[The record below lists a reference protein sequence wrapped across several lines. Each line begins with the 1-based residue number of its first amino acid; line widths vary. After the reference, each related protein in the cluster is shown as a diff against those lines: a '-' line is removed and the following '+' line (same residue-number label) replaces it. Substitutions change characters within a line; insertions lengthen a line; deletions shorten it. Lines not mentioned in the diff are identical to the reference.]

1 MDVSADDR
9 PGEAAGVLERSLR
22 KGLRWSL
29 VNTLIGRLGS
39 FLTGIVI
46 ARIVAPDDFG
56 VYAVAL
62 VALNLLLSMNELGVS
77 VALVRHPGSVA
88 ALAPTVTTVAIGM
101 STVLFAASWFAA
113 APFADAMGVPE
124 ATGVVRLMSAAVLI
138 DGLAAVPVAL
148 LTRAFMQGRRT
159 QIDLIAFA
167 VSTPTTILLAMAG
180 YGAWSLAWGAV
191 IGNLVTA
198 VLSLVYAPA
207 RYPPGFNRKTALGLL
222 KFGLPLAGASLL
234 LLALLNVDFVVV
246 GRILGKADLGLYLLA
261 FNLSTW
267 PMTLVSTAVRRVT
280 TAMFAQLS
288 ERGDGREG
296 FRDSLFLVLSL
307 GMLLGTLLAAY
318 AAGIV
323 TFLYGERWAAAAVAG
338 PALVIL
344 SIGRMLVELT
354 YDYLV
359 ALGRTMGNA
368 WLHAVWLAALAPA
381 LAAGAMMF
389 GIRGVSWGHAVVVL
403 LVVVPGA
410 GILLHRAGIPV
421 WRLLGDFA
429 LPAAGSAAV
438 LLSAWWLTS
447 VLPSGFLMLAFGG
460 VAGLAVYALIVG
472 PRFARVLRRLLG
484 IGTAQVGR
492 RRRIPAWLTGATSP

>member
-1 MDVSADDR
+1 MEDPADDR
-9 PGEAAGVLERSLR
+9 PGETAGFLERKVR
-22 KGLRWSL
+22 NGLRWSL
-29 VNTLIGRLGS
+29 VNTLVGRLGS

-46 ARIVAPDDFG
+46 ARIVAPEDFG
-56 VYAVAL
+56 IYAVAL

-101 STVLFAASWFAA
+101 SAVLFAASWFAA
-113 APFADAMGVPE
+113 APFSDAMGVPE

-167 VSTPTTILLAMAG
+167 VGTPATILLAMAG
-180 YGAWSLAWGAV
+180 YGAWSLAWGVV

-198 VLSLVYAPA
+198 VLSLVYAPT
-207 RYPPGFNRKTALGLL
+207 RYAPGFDRKAALGLL

-267 PMTLVSTAVRRVT
+267 PMTLVSTAARRVT

-296 FRDSLFLVLSL
+296 FRDSLFLVMSL

-318 AAGIV
+318 ASGIV
-323 TFLYGERWAAAAVAG
+323 TFLYGDRWAAAALAV
-338 PALVIL
+338 PALAML

-359 ALGRTMGNA
+359 AVGRTMGNA
-368 WLHAVWLAALAPA
+368 WLHALWLVALVPT
-381 LAAGAMMF
+381 LVVGATMF
-389 GIRGVSWGHAVVVL
+389 GIRGVSWGHAAIVA
-403 LVVVPGA
+403 LVVVPGV

-421 WRLLGDFA
+421 WRLLADFV
-429 LPAAGSAAV
+429 LPAAGSAGV
-438 LLSAWWLTS
+438 LLSAWFITS
-447 VLPSGFLMLAFGG
+447 VIPSGFLMLAVGG
-460 VAGLAVYALIVG
+460 LAGLAVYALIVG
-472 PRFARVLRRLLG
+472 PRFVRILRRLLDLG
-484 IGTAQVGR
+484 EPRAGKR
-492 RRRIPAWLTGATSP
+492 KRIPAWLTGASSS

>member
-1 MDVSADDR
+1 
-9 PGEAAGVLERSLR
+9 
-22 KGLRWSL
+22 
-29 VNTLIGRLGS
+29 
-39 FLTGIVI
+39 
-46 ARIVAPDDFG
+46 VAPEDFG

-101 STVLFAASWFAA
+101 SAVLFAASWFAA
-113 APFADAMGVPE
+113 APFSEAMGVPE

-148 LTRAFMQGRRT
+148 LTRAFMQRRRT

-167 VSTPTTILLAMAG
+167 VGTPATILLAVAG

-207 RYPPGFNRKTALGLL
+207 RYAPGFNRTTAVGLL
-222 KFGLPLAGASLL
+222 RFGLPLAGASLL
-234 LLALLNVDFVVV
+234 LLALINVDFVVV

-280 TAMFAQLS
+280 TAMFAQLN
-288 ERGDGREG
+288 ERGHGQDG

-307 GMLLGTLLAAY
+307 GMMLGTLRAAY
-318 AAGIV
+318 ASGIV
-323 TFLYGERWAAAAVAG
+323 TFLYGGRWEGAALAV

-344 SIGRMLVELT
+344 SMGRMLVELT

-359 ALGRTMGNA
+359 ALGRTVGNV
-368 WLHAVWLAALAPA
+368 WLHALWLVALVPV
-381 LAAGAMMF
+381 LVVGASLF

-403 LVVVPGA
+403 CIVVPGV
-410 GILLHRAGIPV
+410 GFLLHRSGIRV
-421 WRLLGDFA
+421 WRLLADFA
-429 LPAAGSAAV
+429 LPATGSVAI
-438 LLSAWWLTS
+438 LLSAWLIRS
-447 VLPSGFLMLAFGG
+447 VLPPGFLMLAVGGVGG
-460 VAGLAVYALIVG
+460 VAIYALIVG
-472 PRFARVLRRLLG
+472 PRFARILRRFLG
-484 IGTAQVGR
+484 SGVAQTGR
-492 RRRIPAWLTGATSP
+492 RDRFRARIRGAAAP